1 MLENLLM
8 SSEPRENAL
17 HRFFTGLSEQT
28 FQTRLGVVDP
38 PLVDYISRL
47 LTRFVHTS
55 MIYRIRDLTGRR
67 LVEIAEML
75 GEAEAR
81 VGVARREA
89 HRQVGDFI
97 LFWSGVY
104 PEALAQLQGPSRKD
118 HLLDYNAQG
127 KRAYY
132 VASTIPGDTAAGEG
146 EQVEDGVLRRLSHEF
161 ELCQY
166 GLREVR
172 REWERRDDDGGFRP
186 LLIG

>member
-1 MLENLLM
+1 M
-8 SSEPRENAL
+8 SELRENAL
-17 HRFFTGLSEQT
+17 HRFFTGLSQQT

-38 PLVDYISRL
+38 PLVDYISQL
-47 LTRFVHTS
+47 LTRFVHTN
-55 MIYRIRDLTGRR
+55 MIYRIRDLAGRR
-67 LVEIAEML
+67 LLEIAEML

-89 HRQVGDFI
+89 YRHVGDFV

-104 PEALAQLQGPSRKD
+104 PEALAQMQGPSSKD
-118 HLLDYNAQG
+118 HLLDYSAQG

-132 VASTIPGDTAAGEG
+132 VASTIPGDTTGG
-146 EQVEDGVLRRLSHEF
+146 DGLQVDDDVLRRLSHEF

-172 REWERRDDDGGFRP
+172 REWERRDDGGGFAP
-186 LLIG
+186 LLIN

>member
-1 MLENLLM
+1 M

-38 PLVDYISRL
+38 PLVDYISQL
-47 LTRFVHTS
+47 LTRFVHTN
-55 MIYRIRDLTGRR
+55 MIYRIRDLAGRR
-67 LVEIAEML
+67 LLEIAEML

-81 VGVARREA
+81 IGVARREA
-89 HRQVGDFI
+89 HRHVGDFV

-104 PEALAQLQGPSRKD
+104 PEALAQMQGPNRMD
-118 HLLDYNAQG
+118 HLLDFNAHG

-132 VASTIPGDTAAGEG
+132 VASTIPGDGIPG
-146 EQVEDGVLRRLSHEF
+146 DGPQVEDGVLRRLSYEF

-172 REWERRDDDGGFRP
+172 REWERRDDGDGFAP
-186 LLIG
+186 LLID

>member
-1 MLENLLM
+1 M

-17 HRFFTGLSEQT
+17 HRFFAGLSEQT

-38 PLVDYISRL
+38 PLVDYISQL
-47 LTRFVHTS
+47 LTRFVHTN
-55 MIYRIRDLTGRR
+55 MVYRIRDLAGRR
-67 LVEIAEML
+67 LLEIAEML
-75 GEAEAR
+75 AEAESR

-89 HRQVGDFI
+89 YRHVGDFV

-104 PEALAQLQGPSRKD
+104 PEALGHLQDPSRKD
-118 HLLDYNAQG
+118 HLLNFNAHG

-132 VASTIPGDTAAGEG
+132 VASTIPGDGP
-146 EQVEDGVLRRLSHEF
+146 QVDDDVLRRLSHEF

-172 REWERRDDDGGFRP
+172 REWERRDDDGGFSP
-186 LLIG
+186 LLIN